1 VESDHSQENRL
12 LFKNYE
18 YFLAIIEEGGV
29 SKAGERLFISQ
40 SSVSKY
46 LKRLEDNIGVK
57 IFNRES
63 YPLRLTEV
71 GELYFK
77 YIKEIIAKEKEFR
90 ACISELKEGARGTI
104 KVGIALWHSSI
115 FFPMI
120 LPVFN
125 KRYPNIHIEVHEG
138 SSQEVTAM
146 IDRDEI
152 DFAVFQ
158 FSRQYSNIIFEHL
171 VYERILFTVNENN
184 PLLRSIDLKPNREVN
199 TMSQAD
205 FLKFEKEPFVL
216 LKPGQNSR
224 ALVQNFLN
232 KMHIKPNIALETVN
246 VSTVIN
252 VVKAGTGVTFVPEA
266 VLKIKEQ
273 ARELLFFQ
281 VDEPPLQRELGIAYK
296 TTKILSKQDKL
307 FIDCLKTLFH
317 D

>member
-29 SKAGERLFISQ
+29 SKAGEKLFISQ

-46 LKRLEDNIGVK
+46 LKRLEDNIGFT

-90 ACISELKEGARGTI
+90 AYVSELKEGSRGTI
-104 KVGIALWHSSI
+104 KVGIAFWHSSI
-115 FFPMI
+115 FFPII
-120 LPVFN
+120 LPGFN
-125 KRYPNIHIEVHEG
+125 KRYPDIVIEAHEG

-146 IDRDEI
+146 INRDEI
-152 DFAVFQ
+152 NFAIFQ
-158 FSRQYSNIIFEHL
+158 LSMQYSNIIFEHL
-171 VYERILFTVNENN
+171 AYERILFAVNEAN
-184 PLLRSIDLKPNREVN
+184 PLLQSIDVKMDREVN
-199 TMSQAD
+199 TMSQVD
-205 FLKFEKEPFVL
+205 FLKFGKELFVL
-216 LKPGQNSR
+216 LKAGQNSR
-224 ALVQNFLN
+224 ELAQNFLN
-232 KMHIKPNIALETVN
+232 KMHITPNIVLETLN

-252 VVKAGTGVTFVPEA
+252 VIKAGTGVAFVPEA
-266 VLKIKEQ
+266 ALRIKEQ
-273 ARELLFFQ
+273 TRGLLFFQ
-281 VDEPPLQRELGIAYK
+281 VDEPPLRRELGIAYK
-296 TTKILSKQDKL
+296 TTKILSKPDKL
-307 FIDCLKTLFH
+307 FIEYLKNLFH